1 MKDVRIVPEG
11 DLALL
16 VEFEN
21 EISKECNARVT
32 ALNQRIKEEKLKG
45 IVETIPTFRSLL
57 IYYDPLQTSY
67 RKLSA
72 RLKRLTRQTKEAVQG
87 DKRIIQIPV
96 CYGGAYGED
105 MQDVCAHTGLSQEEV
120 VKLHTGTDYLIYMLG
135 FLPGFPYLGGLNER
149 LATPRLKDP
158 RKAIPAGAVGIGGE
172 QTGIYP
178 ISSPGGWRLIGQTP
192 IPLFDSRRKP
202 PILYQ
207 AGDYIRFRAIDE
219 EEYKQITDQ
228 LATGEFD
235 YQTLY
240 PQV

>member
-1 MKDVRIVPEG
+1 MRIVPEG

-96 CYGGAYGED
+96 
-105 MQDVCAHTGLSQEEV
+105 
-120 VKLHTGTDYLIYMLG
+120 
-135 FLPGFPYLGGLNER
+135 
-149 LATPRLKDP
+149 
-158 RKAIPAGAVGIGGE
+158 
-172 QTGIYP
+172 
-178 ISSPGGWRLIGQTP
+178 
-192 IPLFDSRRKP
+192 
-202 PILYQ
+202 
-207 AGDYIRFRAIDE
+207 IR
-219 EEYKQITDQ
+219 
-228 LATGEFD
+228 
-235 YQTLY
+235 
-240 PQV
+240 